1 MRILVANF
9 FPAFHPPRSGGEQ
22 RYYYLY
28 HYLSRNFD
36 VTLLSPT
43 YSNHALEVVTFSPTF
58 REHRVP
64 KDQVF
69 DRLHWKLGTDGIG
82 PECSA
87 YVVSLAAGTD
97 TQYGRSFDA
106 LVSDADLVIHES
118 PFTFPYDRSVGM
130 DGKPRIYNAYNVEH
144 RLAAQLLRGQPGQ
157 KAVEF
162 IRFLEQSLVNVSS
175 FVFATCEEERSLFVS
190 DFGIASE
197 RVALIPNGFEP
208 IAAESA
214 AIASPPPLGNIEGK
228 PYAVF
233 MGSAHPPNVEA
244 ALFIVQQLAPAMPE
258 VEFRLIGSVCGH
270 LPSTLS
276 RNVKS
281 LGFVEE
287 REKRRQLE
295 HCRAALNPLF
305 SGAGT
310 NLKMLDYMAS
320 GAPIVSTPIGARG
333 LAMEDGVDAFIA
345 TSERYGE
352 TLRMVLRDRSS
363 ALRVGAT
370 AKRRAFAQY
379 TWEHIAERA
388 RSTIESVIFSRPGL
402 SSGLAST
409 RPLLLVVN
417 DFPVSQATGGG
428 QVRIRELLTELG
440 REFDVVF
447 LCLTP
452 DVQRFDHALVPGVVE
467 VGIPKTPEHR
477 DAEMRAGRG
486 ALISIEDIIASEF
499 CASNAEF
506 VAAFRTHATRCAA
519 VVFEHPYLAPLVD
532 FVPAGKPI
540 VYSSLNVESDLK
552 TALLAPRSDAA
563 LRMELVNSLEK
574 RLLDRSDLVVCV
586 SNADRARF
594 VQSHPE
600 QALRGH

>member
-43 YSNHALEVVTFSPTF
+43 YSKHALEVVTFSPTF

-69 DRLHWKLGTDGIG
+69 DRLHWKLGTEGIG

-118 PFTFPYDRSVGM
+118 PFTFPYDRSVGT

-144 RLAAQLLRGQPGQ
+144 RLASQLLRGRAGQ

-162 IRFLEQSLVNVSS
+162 IRLLEQSLVNASS

-190 DFGIASE
+190 DFGVDSE

-208 IAAESA
+208 TAADSA
-214 AIASPPPLGNIEGK
+214 AIALPPLGNVDGK
-228 PYAVF
+228 PYTIF

-258 VEFRLIGSVCGH
+258 VEFRLIGSVCTH
-270 LPSTLS
+270 LPSTLP

-287 REKRRQLE
+287 PEKRRQLG

-310 NLKMLDYMAS
+310 NLKMFDYMAA

-333 LAMEDGVDAFIA
+333 LATENGVDAYIA
-345 TSERYGE
+345 TSQHFGE
-352 TLRMVLRDRSS
+352 TLRMVLGDRPS
-363 ALRVGAT
+363 ATRVGAT
-370 AKRRAFAQY
+370 AKRRAFSQY
-379 TWEHIAERA
+379 T
-388 RSTIESVIFSRPGL
+388 
-402 SSGLAST
+402 
-409 RPLLLVVN
+409 
-417 DFPVSQATGGG
+417 
-428 QVRIRELLTELG
+428 
-440 REFDVVF
+440 
-447 LCLTP
+447 
-452 DVQRFDHALVPGVVE
+452 
-467 VGIPKTPEHR
+467 
-477 DAEMRAGRG
+477 
-486 ALISIEDIIASEF
+486 
-499 CASNAEF
+499 
-506 VAAFRTHATRCAA
+506 
-519 VVFEHPYLAPLVD
+519 
-532 FVPAGKPI
+532 
-540 VYSSLNVESDLK
+540 
-552 TALLAPRSDAA
+552 
-563 LRMELVNSLEK
+563 
-574 RLLDRSDLVVCV
+574 
-586 SNADRARF
+586 
-594 VQSHPE
+594 
-600 QALRGH
+600 